1 MKRTRWIPLAALLLF
16 VVPAH
21 AGVFDDSSY
30 RPAVP
35 VSAFARPADWLDL
48 SRVRVSAEF
57 MMGTGFG
64 GRGMNGLQVT
74 RLQYQIADPLAVRVS
89 LGNAF
94 GAGGDRNSMFL
105 EGLDLAYRPFSSLL
119 VQFRYQ
125 DVRTPLQ
132 YSQYPRNGA
141 YDFWR

>member
-1 MKRTRWIPLAALLLF
+1 MKHLRWFALAALVLSA
-16 VVPAH
+16 VPAN
-21 AGVFDDSSY
+21 AGVFDPSPSY
-30 RPAVP
+30 RPSVP
-35 VSAFARPADWLDL
+35 ISAFARPADWLDL
-48 SRVRVSAEF
+48 SRLHVSAEF

-64 GRGMNGLQVT
+64 GGATSGLQVT

-94 GAGGDRNSMFL
+94 GAGTDRNSMFL
-105 EGLDLAYRPFSSLL
+105 EGLDLSYRPFASFQ
-119 VQFRYQ
+119 VQFHYQ

-132 YSQYPRNGA
+132 YSRNGA